1 MVDALASGASVRMDV
16 EVRVLFWAPQ
26 ISDNLLKF
34 LHDYSFRRSTLS
46 HIPYTICR
54 SGTYYY
60 NRRVPKHAVNS
71 YGPFIRQALSKNP
84 LEAEAFSKRLSDVL
98 EGAWSAKTNAPP
110 VSISTIIES
119 FQPRRTALSEI
130 AAEYLALKQIDQTPP
145 RVAVSTFLSLAGDRD
160 VSEYTREDAK
170 LFVHHLEMKGN
181 KTATIRRRINS
192 ISAILNY
199 AYSELDLDKR
209 NPFTRLFIQNEGAD
223 VFKRGTFTNEQLK
236 WGYDKALSSGSTVKL
251 LMPLLGETGCRLAEI
266 VGLRL
271 EDIDME
277 NDLIYIKPNS
287 ARRLKN
293 RGSERVVPLVGY
305 AKLAME
311 EALSQADNEWLFH
324 RYIKSGHCYATHAS
338 NALNKWLKRDF
349 GRLTAHS
356 LRHTFRDRLRLA
368 LLPIDMMDQVG
379 GWSSPLGLGSS
390 YGSGYSREQLMICV
404 QQIAISE
411 SMPL

>member
-1 MVDALASGASVRMDV
+1 V
-16 EVRVLFWAPQ
+16 
-26 ISDNLLKF
+26 
-34 LHDYSFRRSTLS
+34 S

-71 YGPFIRQALSKNP
+71 YGQFIRQALSKDP

-98 EGAWSAKTNAPP
+98 EGAWSATTDAPP
-110 VSISTIIES
+110 VNISTIIKS
-119 FQPRRTALSEI
+119 FQPRRVALSEI

-145 RVAVSTFLSLAGDRD
+145 RVALSTFISLAGDRD
-160 VSEYTREDAK
+160 VSEYTRQDAK

-192 ISAILNY
+192 LSAIMNY

-209 NPFTRLFIQNEGAD
+209 NPFTRLFIRKMKEMMYSKA
-223 VFKRGTFTNEQLK
+223 GTFTNDQLK

-271 EDIDME
+271 EDIDLE
-277 NDLIYIKPNS
+277 NDLIHIRPNS

-293 RGSERVVPLVGY
+293 KTSERVLPLVGY

-311 EALSQADNEWLFH
+311 QAQIQADDEWLFPTVYQV
-324 RYIKSGHCYATHAS
+324 R
-338 NALNKWLKRDF
+338 
-349 GRLTAHS
+349 
-356 LRHTFRDRLRLA
+356 A
-368 LLPIDMMDQVG
+368 LLCHTR
-379 GWSSPLGLGSS
+379 L
-390 YGSGYSREQLMICV
+390 
-404 QQIAISE
+404 
-411 SMPL
+411 